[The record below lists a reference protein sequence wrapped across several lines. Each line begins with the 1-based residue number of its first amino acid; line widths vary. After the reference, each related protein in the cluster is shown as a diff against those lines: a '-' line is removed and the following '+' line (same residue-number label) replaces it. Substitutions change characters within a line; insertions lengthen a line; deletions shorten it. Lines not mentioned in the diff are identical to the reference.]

1 MKYTNVL
8 VGIALI
14 LSFINPLVA
23 LSEDFEPSLK
33 PEIVGDITYISGG
46 IGESEAEMMRGVAKD
61 YPLEM
66 VFVQKLKQHEEFLAD
81 VNVKILDIRKS
92 VLLDVATEGPYLF
105 AKLPPGKYLV
115 TAEHNGEVKRQ
126 WVRVGSKKHQ
136 KIVFWWPILEQPQME
151 DASEQ
156 LLER

>member
-1 MKYTNVL
+1 MKYSNVL
-8 VGIALI
+8 VGFALI
-14 LSFINPLVA
+14 LGFINPLVA
-23 LSEDFEPSLK
+23 LSEDFEPTLK

-46 IGESEAEMMRGVAKD
+46 IGESEADMMRGVAKD

-66 VFVQKLKQHEEFLAD
+66 VFVQKLKQHEEFLAN
-81 VNVKILDIRKS
+81 VNVKIQDIRKS

-105 AKLPPGKYLV
+105 AKLLPGKYLV
-115 TAEHNGEVKRQ
+115 TAEHNGDVKRQ

-151 DASEQ
+151 DTSAE
-156 LLER
+156 

>member
-1 MKYTNVL
+1 MKYSNVL
-8 VGIALI
+8 IGFALI
-14 LSFINPLVA
+14 LGFINPLVA
-23 LSEDFEPSLK
+23 LSEDFEPTLK

-46 IGESEAEMMRGVAKD
+46 IGESEADMMRGVAKD

-66 VFVQKLKQHEEFLAD
+66 VFVQKLKQHEEFLAN
-81 VNVKILDIRKS
+81 VNVKIQDIRKS

-115 TAEHNGEVKRQ
+115 TAEHNGDVKRQ

-151 DASEQ
+151 DTSAE
-156 LLER
+156 

>member
-1 MKYTNVL
+1 MKYSNVL
-8 VGIALI
+8 VGVALI
-14 LSFINPLVA
+14 LGLIKPLAA
-23 LSEDFEPSLK
+23 LSEDFEPALK
-33 PEIVGDITYISGG
+33 PEIVGDITYVSGG

-66 VFVQKLKQHEEFLAD
+66 VFVQKLKQQEEFLA
-81 VNVKILDIRKS
+81 NVKVKIQDIRKS
-92 VLLDVATEGPYLF
+92 GLLDVATEGPYLF
-105 AKLPPGKYLV
+105 VKLPPGKYLV
-115 TAEHNGEVKRQ
+115 TAEHNGNVKQQ